1 MDGSTC
7 EVGREVEG
15 PKCKN
20 ADLRRGSKSLAA
32 APIPF
37 RAWHHIS
44 LPHPSFFTSGR
55 RHGQAGVVVRHPATT
70 PLPSLQRHPSPTPT
84 PTTSIHHSPP
94 SPATAA
100 SCTPDQ
106 TRAARASGHPRERPR
121 AAALSLFLPCCCSST
136 FLPLLTLLLLF
147 YFFLHPRCPAPSLN
161 LLLLSRFATPH
172 VSTAASLLL
181 SLAPPYCCYYS
192 FPLLLSHL
200 PYPCCFSPH
209 AHAAAPFPILLLLLL
224 SLSLSQI
231 SVIFRSVITSTM

>member
-1 MDGSTC
+1 SFKGKKERVDGSTC

-121 AAALSLFLPCCCSST
+121 A
-136 FLPLLTLLLLF
+136 
-147 YFFLHPRCPAPSLN
+147 
-161 LLLLSRFATPH
+161 
-172 VSTAASLLL
+172 
-181 SLAPPYCCYYS
+181 
-192 FPLLLSHL
+192 
-200 PYPCCFSPH
+200 
-209 AHAAAPFPILLLLLL
+209 
-224 SLSLSQI
+224 
-231 SVIFRSVITSTM
+231 